1 MEHGFDVAHPGD
13 APAANPIPTSG
24 PLIEWSGRTLG
35 PLCQKLKSTG
45 ARLVARLP
53 PFELTKKN
61 SLSRLSVV
69 VVVRV
74 LDDDH
79 LVVMMI
85 IPIAIHIAMVLMD
98 DDLIFGLRGRG
109 IGCDE
114 R

>member
-1 MEHGFDVAHPGD
+1 VVSACPPAGLLHP
-13 APAANPIPTSG
+13 
-24 PLIEWSGRTLG
+24 
-35 PLCQKLKSTG
+35 CQVWR

-74 LDDDH
+74 LDDDR
-79 LVVMMI
+79 LVVMM
-85 IPIAIHIAMVLMD
+85 MGLMD

-109 IGCDE
+109 IGYDE

>member
-1 MEHGFDVAHPGD
+1 M
-13 APAANPIPTSG
+13 
-24 PLIEWSGRTLG
+24 
-35 PLCQKLKSTG
+35 
-45 ARLVARLP
+45 
-53 PFELTKKN
+53 
-61 SLSRLSVV
+61 

-109 IGCDE
+109 IGYDE

>member
-1 MEHGFDVAHPGD
+1 MVSACP
-13 APAANPIPTSG
+13 PAGLLRP
-24 PLIEWSGRTLG
+24 
-35 PLCQKLKSTG
+35 CQVWR

-74 LDDDH
+74 LDDDR
-79 LVVMMI
+79 LVVMM
-85 IPIAIHIAMVLMD
+85 MGLMND
-98 DDLIFGLRGRG
+98 HLIFGLRGRG
-109 IGCDE
+109 IGYDE

>member
-1 MEHGFDVAHPGD
+1 MSASRQLYP
-13 APAANPIPTSG
+13 
-24 PLIEWSGRTLG
+24 R
-35 PLCQKLKSTG
+35 KRKSTG

-79 LVVMMI
+79 LVVMM
-85 IPIAIHIAMVLMD
+85 MVLMD
-98 DDLIFGLRGRG
+98 DDLIFGLSGRG
-109 IGCDE
+109 IGYDE

>member
-1 MEHGFDVAHPGD
+1 MVSACP
-13 APAANPIPTSG
+13 PAGLLRP
-24 PLIEWSGRTLG
+24 
-35 PLCQKLKSTG
+35 CQVWR

-109 IGCDE
+109 IGYDE